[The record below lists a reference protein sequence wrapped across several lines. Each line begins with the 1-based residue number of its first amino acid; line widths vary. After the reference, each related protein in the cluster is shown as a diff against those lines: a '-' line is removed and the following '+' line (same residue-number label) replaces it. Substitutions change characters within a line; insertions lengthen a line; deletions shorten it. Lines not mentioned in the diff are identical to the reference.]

1 MKNLLFIFLLLS
13 LFFEGFSQ
21 TCPTPDPCTVSN
33 QTDYDL
39 DGGEVLCIT
48 TDGFDLGDVDTSLSN
63 GETAVLYI
71 AQGISVDVTST
82 DNSIGGNGTRSFI
95 IINEGTMNYVGDI
108 TLGAGIVI
116 NNCATGTLNADD
128 MGISNAGVVNNLG
141 TINLSGGLT
150 NNNENGGIYN
160 GGTFNVDGTFTNN
173 GVVCGPDVGCGVF
186 SVGGSSSNPTGSF
199 GADAGGVDCGNVDI
213 CDVGNDGFQPNNGIT
228 GSGGTVCSAA
238 DCFIILPVELIS
250 FTSKLIEN
258 GVSINWETTSETNNA
273 YFWIEKSRN
282 GSRFEVIGKVEG
294 NGTSNAIQKYEFID
308 NEAEE
313 GVSYYRLNQI
323 AYDGTSNF
331 SKIIASNF
339 TTDLELKLTVFPNP
353 NNGEGFSLRIRNL
366 RETSLKAK
374 MLIYSSQGQVLVS
387 NDLLLDGSD
396 IEIKNKLAQGSYFI
410 ELRGIEF
417 NLKKRL
423 MIQ

>member
-173 GVVCGPDVGCGVF
+173 GAVCRSRCKYQSCG
-186 SVGGSSSNPTGSF
+186 
-199 GADAGGVDCGNVDI
+199 
-213 CDVGNDGFQPNNGIT
+213 
-228 GSGGTVCSAA
+228 
-238 DCFIILPVELIS
+238 
-250 FTSKLIEN
+250 
-258 GVSINWETTSETNNA
+258 
-273 YFWIEKSRN
+273 R
-282 GSRFEVIGKVEG
+282 
-294 NGTSNAIQKYEFID
+294 
-308 NEAEE
+308 
-313 GVSYYRLNQI
+313 
-323 AYDGTSNF
+323 
-331 SKIIASNF
+331 
-339 TTDLELKLTVFPNP
+339 
-353 NNGEGFSLRIRNL
+353 
-366 RETSLKAK
+366 
-374 MLIYSSQGQVLVS
+374 
-387 NDLLLDGSD
+387 
-396 IEIKNKLAQGSYFI
+396 
-410 ELRGIEF
+410 
-417 NLKKRL
+417 
-423 MIQ
+423 